1 LTTASSACCRHIG
14 EGCSPLALV
23 RKTRFDFG
31 SSRRIAW
38 PILAMRVFPTNKDF
52 VKEVKDITQ
61 QNLGVVD
68 TDGQDYSQESNS
80 ET

>member
-1 LTTASSACCRHIG
+1 
-14 EGCSPLALV
+14 
-23 RKTRFDFG
+23 
-31 SSRRIAW
+31 
-38 PILAMRVFPTNKDF
+38 MRVFPTNKDF

>member
-1 LTTASSACCRHIG
+1 
-14 EGCSPLALV
+14 
-23 RKTRFDFG
+23 
-31 SSRRIAW
+31 
-38 PILAMRVFPTNKDF
+38 MRVFPTNKDF

-80 ET
+80 ETWSAISNSAQLRGLSLQNGHRHGDFRLISDWAG